1 MTSITLHLWR
11 ESAPLSPFLRVW
23 MRLTDYRQRAKNTT
37 DYPQKEKKLPT
48 TDSKTI
54 NRLATLS
61 TFVFKKNSILH
72 FLEVTKLNFDSSA
85 GQTERIPVLLIQV
98 HVHCYNQYQN
108 HRRHTLKILPI
119 YIFYWKGKGEKPNI
133 FCFDGRHKSLLKYTT
148 KRGYWMSLQSI

>member
-1 MTSITLHLWR
+1 
-11 ESAPLSPFLRVW
+11 

-72 FLEVTKLNFDSSA
+72 FLEVTQLNFDSSA

-119 YIFYWKGKGEKPNI
+119 YIFY
-133 FCFDGRHKSLLKYTT
+133 
-148 KRGYWMSLQSI
+148 